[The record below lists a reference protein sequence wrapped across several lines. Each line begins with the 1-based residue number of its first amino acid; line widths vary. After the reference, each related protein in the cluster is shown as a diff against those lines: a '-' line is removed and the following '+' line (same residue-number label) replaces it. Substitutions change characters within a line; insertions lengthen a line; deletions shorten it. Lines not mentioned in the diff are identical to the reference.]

1 MGRRGEKLLEGA
13 RGRGADWDF
22 GDLDGDQQS
31 ASLRIPSRPPRHHRH
46 LPCNEGLIIF
56 WLEPS
61 LDGIVNQTFTT
72 YLICWTCRIFARVL
86 LLVNTAAAAMVPTMM
101 ISTPTITVEFA
112 EPIAWEA
119 SIRSFSLEAGKGKLS
134 D

>member
-56 WLEPS
+56 WLAAQFGWNCQSNIHHVPYL
-61 LDGIVNQTFTT
+61 LDMPH
-72 YLICWTCRIFARVL
+72 LRPRSFAREHGGSGDGANYDDQHADDHRRVC
-86 LLVNTAAAAMVPTMM
+86 
-101 ISTPTITVEFA
+101 
-112 EPIAWEA
+112 
-119 SIRSFSLEAGKGKLS
+119 
-134 D
+134 